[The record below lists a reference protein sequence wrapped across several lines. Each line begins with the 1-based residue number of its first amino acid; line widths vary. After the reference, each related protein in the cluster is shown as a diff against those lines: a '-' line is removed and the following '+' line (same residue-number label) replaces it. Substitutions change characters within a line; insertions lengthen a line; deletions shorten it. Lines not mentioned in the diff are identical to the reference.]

1 MRYKE
6 IRQFNFPL
14 HRYLGLAV
22 GIILAIVGL
31 TGSALVFQSE
41 LDHAAVRLQYGRIV
55 PEAHRL
61 SPEVVLNKVKTIDA
75 NKESITIA
83 SIDLATASD
92 LPDKVKIKLN
102 NNESVEIFVNPYTGN
117 ILGDR
122 PDSNL
127 FKWIRQLHDHLL
139 LGRIG
144 NLEIGK
150 IIVGIV
156 AFLFLVINL
165 TGVILWDGWRKLPQ
179 GFTIQWQAKSLRV
192 NYDIH
197 KVVGILAVTFLT
209 FTAFT
214 GFLWNFKLDKPV
226 ARLITQSSTPLQPTT
241 LESKPTKDCSILSL
255 TAILQIADA
264 ALPNAVTTKIKFP
277 ETPNEV
283 FKVHK
288 KFPQEHGQTGRSRVA
303 IDPYSGEILELKN
316 GLNLPLYQQ
325 VLNSFEEIHYGT
337 FAGLPTRIL
346 YVLVGVTPLILLI
359 TGLVM
364 YIHRRPKVKKVDKRP
379 NLSSLAQTAKK
390 LTILKFKPSIDEF

>member
-14 HRYLGLAV
+14 HRYLGLAI

-41 LDHAAVRLQYGRIV
+41 LDHAAVTLQYGRIV
-55 PEAHRL
+55 PEAYRL
-61 SPEVVLNKVKTIDA
+61 SPEVVLNKVKTKTIDA
-75 NKESITIA
+75 NKEAIVIA

-92 LPDKVKIKLN
+92 LPDKVKIRLS
-102 NNESVEIFVNPYTGN
+102 NNESIEIFVNPYTGN

-122 PDSNL
+122 PDHNL
-127 FKWIRQLHDHLL
+127 FKWIYQLHDHLL
-139 LGRIG
+139 IGKIG

-150 IIVGIV
+150 IIVGII

-179 GFTIQWQAKSLRV
+179 GFTIQWQAKSLRL

-197 KVVGILAVTFLT
+197 KVVGILAVIFLT

-214 GFLWNFKLDKPV
+214 GFLWNFKLDKPL
-226 ARLITQSSTPLQPTT
+226 ARLITRSSTRLRPTT

-264 ALPNAVTTKIKFP
+264 ALPNAVTTKIKLP

-288 KFPQEHGQTGRSRVA
+288 KFPQEHGQMGHSRVA

-325 VLNSFEEIHYGT
+325 VLDSFEEIHYGT

-364 YIHRRPKVKKVDKRP
+364 YIHRHPKVKKLIK
-379 NLSSLAQTAKK
+379 AQTCR
-390 LTILKFKPSIDEF
+390 P

>member
-1 MRYKE
+1 M
-6 IRQFNFPL
+6 
-14 HRYLGLAV
+14 
-22 GIILAIVGL
+22 AIVGL

-41 LDHAAVRLQYGRIV
+41 LDHAAVTLQYGRIV
-55 PEAHRL
+55 PEAYRL
-61 SPEVVLNKVKTIDA
+61 SPEVVLNKVKTKTIDA
-75 NKESITIA
+75 NKEAIVIA

-92 LPDKVKIKLN
+92 LPDKVKIRLS
-102 NNESVEIFVNPYTGN
+102 NNESIEIFVNPYTGN

-122 PDSNL
+122 PDHNL
-127 FKWIRQLHDHLL
+127 FKWIYQLHDHLL
-139 LGRIG
+139 IGKIG

-150 IIVGIV
+150 IIVGII

-179 GFTIQWQAKSLRV
+179 GFTIQWQAKSLRL

-197 KVVGILAVTFLT
+197 KVVGILAVIFLT

-214 GFLWNFKLDKPV
+214 GFLWNFKLDKPL
-226 ARLITQSSTPLQPTT
+226 ARLITRSSTRLRPTT

-264 ALPNAVTTKIKFP
+264 ALPNAVTTKIKLP

-288 KFPQEHGQTGRSRVA
+288 KFPQEHGQMGHSRVA

-325 VLNSFEEIHYGT
+325 VLDSFEEIHYGT
-337 FAGLPTRIL
+337 FAGLPTQIL

-364 YIHRRPKVKKVDKRP
+364 YIHRHPKVKKLIK
-379 NLSSLAQTAKK
+379 AQTCR
-390 LTILKFKPSIDEF
+390 P